1 MRFILCEKY
10 HFHMLWRFLF
20 VVSYYRVIPLLVFCS
35 FTCLT
40 FDLLRW
46 TTYISWLWN
55 KWLICVVLYCI
66 AESLICYYMSSQQ
79 QRLRGMQMGSFQ
91 NVIKKSL
98 LAYFD
103 LSLGNHA
110 SVLNLAYIIDGDPS
124 SFREK
129 LPLSI
134 SVSHLHL
141 KQMQDWHIVV

>member
-1 MRFILCEKY
+1 MTHLC
-10 HFHMLWRFLF
+10 
-20 VVSYYRVIPLLVFCS
+20 LV
-35 FTCLT
+35 
-40 FDLLRW
+40 
-46 TTYISWLWN
+46 
-55 KWLICVVLYCI
+55 CI
-66 AESLICYYMSSQQ
+66 AKSLICYYMSSQQ
-79 QRLRGMQMGSFQ
+79 QRLRGMKMGSFQ

-110 SVLNLAYIIDGDPS
+110 SVLNLAYIIDGGPS

-141 KQMQDWHIVV
+141 KQMLD